1 MPVVLVVVSSVAV
14 YLILGH
20 ASTSA
25 LRVGCMEQNP
35 VMQEIYGAMDW
46 YRARP
51 EPEAQWR
58 GRVQK
63 REPPVGPNT
72 RLGLDYTLDTGA
84 GQIPMYA
91 AHVQAQLAPFVER
104 EVLIV
109 GKLIDLTKEGFG
121 QELWIGGIGA
131 VVCDA
136 R

>member
-1 MPVVLVVVSSVAV
+1 MPVVPVVVLSVAV

-20 ASTSA
+20 ASASA
-25 LRVGCMEQNP
+25 LRVGCVEQKP
-35 VMQEIYGAMDW
+35 VMQEIYEVMDW

-58 GRVQK
+58 GRVEQC
-63 REPPVGPNT
+63 ESPVGPNT

-84 GQIPMYA
+84 GQIPIYA
-91 AHVQAQLAPFVER
+91 ANVQTELASFVGH